1 MCYILLGS
9 RRKKL
14 DLFLFL
20 EDKPVENEN
29 DNISVREDEIT
40 NLSQFIDV
48 IGNVVSDNN
57 YEYFFR
63 GENAF
68 YSTACLPNLFRY
80 STGGIN
86 NNIEYDSYYKTLT
99 LFPEEFK
106 DLSNLDILCK
116 MQHYGGVTRLL
127 DVTSNPLVALYFAL
141 SNKTK
146 KSNNSTN
153 NKNNADDFD
162 DNSYVY
168 IFKFKKE
175 QSLSFDS
182 DKALFLSTLPKLKN
196 DQKKCIFEY
205 SSRHQKVIIKPGHLN
220 DKVNNLYCYIF
231 DNCKLNPNEKKAF
244 RKLIYECE
252 RERTALLKNHRLEV
266 KDLLETYHVYSRYTN
281 PRIKAQSG
289 SFILF
294 GLQKNKFNNDVTG
307 KITSPSDDDIKNCIG
322 QNMPLGYPITVIKI
336 NKKDVSKIKKD
347 LDIICNINDAT
358 MLKDTVSEFRYVKN
372 FSINKNKGE
381 QS

>member
-1 MCYILLGS
+1 M
-9 RRKKL
+9 
-14 DLFLFL
+14 
-20 EDKPVENEN
+20 ENEN
-29 DNISVREDEIT
+29 DSISVREDEIT

-48 IGNVVSDNN
+48 IGNVVSDNS

-116 MQHYGGVTRLL
+116 MQHYEGVTRLL

-146 KSNNSTN
+146 KSNKRRN
-153 NKNNADDFD
+153 NKNNDDDFE

-168 IFKFKKE
+168 IFRIKKE

-205 SSRHQKVIIKPGHLN
+205 SSQHQETIIKPRHLN
-220 DKVNNLYCYIF
+220 DKVGNLCCYFF
-231 DNCKLNPNEKKAF
+231 DNCNLNPKEKKAF

-294 GLQKNKFNNDVTG
+294 GLQKNQFNDKSRAIDKLIN
-307 KITSPSDDDIKNCIG
+307 PSDEKIKEHIKE
-322 QNMPLGYPITVIKI
+322 NMPLGNPITVIKI
-336 NKKDVSKIKKD
+336 NKNKKDVNKIKND
-347 LDIICNINDAT
+347 LDVICNINDAT

-372 FSINKNKGE
+372 LSINKNKGE
-381 QS
+381 QL

>member
-1 MCYILLGS
+1 MPNNESVEVEIVEAS
-9 RRKKL
+9 N
-14 DLFLFL
+14 L
-20 EDKPVENEN
+20 EEFIQRIKDIVLSEISEN
-29 DNISVREDEIT
+29 DNTDY
-40 NLSQFIDV
+40 Q
-48 IGNVVSDNN
+48 
-57 YEYFFR
+57 YFFR

-68 YSTACLPNLFRY
+68 YPTACLPNLFRY
-80 STGGIN
+80 KTGNIN
-86 NNIEYDSYYKTLT
+86 SNIEFDAYYNTLT

-116 MQHYGGVTRLL
+116 IQHYEGITRLL
-127 DVTSNPLVALYFAL
+127 DVTSNPLVALYFAV

-146 KSNNSTN
+146 KYNNSSN
-153 NKNNADDFD
+153 NKNNDDEFE
-162 DNSYVY
+162 DNCYVY
-168 IFKFKKE
+168 ILKIEKE
-175 QSLSFDS
+175 KSLSFDS

-196 DQKKCIFEY
+196 GQKKCIFEY
-205 SSRHQKVIIKPGHLN
+205 SSRHENAIIKPRHLN
-220 DKVNNLYCYIF
+220 DKVDNLCCYIF

-266 KDLLETYHVYSRYTN
+266 KDLLGTYHVYSRYTN

-294 GLQKNKFNNDVTG
+294 GLQKNQFNNNSRAID
-307 KITSPSDDDIKNCIG
+307 KLINPSDETIKGHIK

-336 NKKDVSKIKKD
+336 NKKDVNKIKKE
-347 LDIICNINDAT
+347 LDVICNINDAT

-372 FSINKNKGE
+372 LSINKNKGE
-381 QS
+381 QI

>member
-1 MCYILLGS
+1 MPNNKSIEVEIVEAS
-9 RRKKL
+9 N
-14 DLFLFL
+14 L
-20 EDKPVENEN
+20 EEFIQRIKDIVFSERSEN
-29 DNISVREDEIT
+29 DNTSY
-40 NLSQFIDV
+40 Q
-48 IGNVVSDNN
+48 
-57 YEYFFR
+57 YFFR

-80 STGGIN
+80 STGNIN
-86 NNIEYDSYYKTLT
+86 NNIEFDSYYNTLT

-116 MQHYGGVTRLL
+116 IQHYEGVTRLL

-146 KSNNSTN
+146 KSNNSSN
-153 NKNNADDFD
+153 NKKHNDDEFED
-162 DNSYVY
+162 DSYVY
-168 IFKFKKE
+168 ILKIEKE
-175 QSLSFDS
+175 KSLSFDS
-182 DKALFLSTLPKLKN
+182 DKALFLSTLPKLKR
-196 DQKKCIFEY
+196 DQKKSIFEY
-205 SSRHQKVIIKPGHLN
+205 SSRHKNVIIKTMHLN
-220 DKVNNLYCYIF
+220 DKIDNLCCYIF
-231 DNCKLNPNEKKAF
+231 DNCKLNSNEKKAF

-266 KDLLETYHVYSRYTN
+266 KDLLGTYHVYSRYTN

-294 GLQKNKFNNDVTG
+294 GLQENQFNDNSRTIDKLINPRDKT
-307 KITSPSDDDIKNCIG
+307 IKEHIK

-336 NKKDVSKIKKD
+336 NKKDVNKIKKE
-347 LDIICNINDAT
+347 LDVICNINDAT

-372 FSINKNKGE
+372 LNINKNKGE
-381 QS
+381 QL